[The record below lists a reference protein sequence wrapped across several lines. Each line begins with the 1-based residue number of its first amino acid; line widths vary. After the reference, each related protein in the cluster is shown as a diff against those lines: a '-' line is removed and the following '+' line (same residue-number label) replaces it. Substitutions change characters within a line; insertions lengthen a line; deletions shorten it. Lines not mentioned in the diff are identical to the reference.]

1 MLSRRETL
9 ALIYR
14 ELWKD
19 EELAKLLGNPTTAKG
34 RSERIRMGI
43 TPLSYATA
51 ERVNFI
57 SLYYSS
63 TIETENM
70 YAARG
75 LLNIDYY
82 GRNYSDLLR
91 MTEIVGRILEEHDI
105 MCDTSHDVP
114 STTKGVFIYK
124 QIFKSVVWAQ

>member
-9 ALIYR
+9 ALIYK

-19 EELAKLLGNPTTAKG
+19 EELAKLLGNPTTPRG
-34 RSERIRMGI
+34 RSERVRMGI

-70 YAARG
+70 YATRG

-82 GRNYSDLLR
+82 GRNYTDLLR

-114 STTKGVFIYK
+114 SDTKGVFIYK
-124 QIFKSVVWAQ
+124 QIYKSVVWAQ